1 MAADLSDMR
10 EQIAAALAAER
21 ELFSTDQPDEPPS
34 SSFVRACLYNNERGD
49 GILFA
54 RLHRGKFIQV
64 KNWGKAGVWL
74 QWCGHHWRI
83 DKKDAVR
90 NAVEEVAQV
99 YLAEAMHTKARRDE
113 IDKKT
118 ERQAWEA
125 ANEEHKLYMARVRKL
140 RSVAGAKNCLE
151 WSTTIGEDDKL
162 AIISDEIDLHPW
174 LLACRNGVIDLR
186 TGKFS
191 PGRPDDYLLR
201 AVPID
206 WQGIDATCPRWD
218 AFIDEIHQHDKEI
231 IAYLDRLFGYT
242 LTGLTT
248 HHFVGLFLGEGRNG
262 KGTMFET
269 LRWILGDLAWNISPE
284 LLIEQKNARNSAGP
298 SPDLI
303 SMQGRR
309 MIIASESD
317 DNRRISGQQVKRLTG
332 ADTIVARAPHDRD
345 ETNITPT
352 WKLFFYTNNI
362 PKGMAADFALS
373 ERLVYLV
380 YPLKFVTNPDP
391 SDPMQ
396 RQQDPELPAQLKKEG
411 PGILARYVRGC
422 LAFQEAGG
430 LFPPPSIRTAVADL
444 QRSEDTIR
452 QFVEEVDDSEPPIRV
467 NVEPIVHPERPDLLD
482 HEVKVSFKSLYS
494 LFCSWYADNIS
505 ESDKYRPSKKAV
517 SAWLEKHGF
526 RRSKPC
532 GIAHV
537 HGIRLRVREGA
548 V

>member
-1 MAADLSDMR
+1 MDESVKSIQ
-10 EQIAAALAAER
+10 EEIAAALAAER
-21 ELFSTDQPDEPPS
+21 ELFSLDNPDEPPS
-34 SSFVRACLYNNERGD
+34 TSFIRSCLHNNERGD

-64 KNWGKAGVWL
+64 KNWGKNGVWL
-74 QWCGHHWRI
+74 QWAGHHWCI

-90 NAVEEVAQV
+90 NAVENVAQL
-99 YLAEAMHTKARRDE
+99 YLGEAMAVKVKRDST
-113 IDKKT
+113 DKKSDRLT
-118 ERQAWEA
+118 WESL
-125 ANEEHKLYMARVRKL
+125 NEEHKLYLSRVRKL

-151 WSTTIGEDDKL
+151 WATTIGEESLSIIADD
-162 AIISDEIDLHPW
+162 IDLQPW
-174 LLACRNGVIDLR
+174 LLPCKNCVIDLR
-186 TGKFS
+186 TGQAS

-201 AVPID
+201 AVPIN
-206 WQGIDATCPRWD
+206 WQGIDATCPAWD
-218 AFIDEIHQHDKEI
+218 TFISTIHQDNADI

-248 HHFVGLFLGEGRNG
+248 HHFIGLFLGEGRNG

-269 LRWILGDLAWNISPE
+269 LRWLMGDLAWNISPE

-362 PKGMAADFALS
+362 PKGMAADFALA
-373 ERLVYLV
+373 ERLVYLT
-380 YPLKFVTNPDP
+380 YPLKFVVNPDP
-391 SDPMQ
+391 ADPMQ
-396 RQQDPELPAQLKKEG
+396 RPQDSTLPAKLKQEG

-422 LAFQEAGG
+422 LQFQEMGG
-430 LFPPPSIRTAVADL
+430 LFPPASIRAAVADL

-452 QFVEEVDDSEPPIRV
+452 QFFEEVDDSDPPQRV
-467 NVEPIVHPERPDLLD
+467 NVDLIPHPERPDILD
-482 HEVKVSFKSLYS
+482 HNAKVPFKSFYG

-505 ESDKYRPSKKAV
+505 ESDRYRPSKKAV
-517 SAWLEKHGF
+517 SAWLEKRGL
-526 RRSKPC
+526 RKSKPC
-532 GIAHV
+532 GIAHI
-537 HGIRLRVREGA
+537 HGITIHIHGDAL
-548 V
+548 